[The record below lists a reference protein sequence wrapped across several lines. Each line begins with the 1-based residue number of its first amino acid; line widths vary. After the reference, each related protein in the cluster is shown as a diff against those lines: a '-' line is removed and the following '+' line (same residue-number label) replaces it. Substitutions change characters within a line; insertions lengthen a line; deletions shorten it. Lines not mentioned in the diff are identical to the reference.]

1 MSTSTAQQFPS
12 GPPSSAEAS
21 SSPPSEAP
29 KGHPKGLY
37 VLFATEMWERFSY
50 YGMRALLVLYLL
62 NYLQFQPADSSSVFK
77 WYTSLVYLTP
87 LLGGFI
93 ADRFLGLRS
102 AIIIGAVL
110 MAIGHFLMAFEPL
123 PIFYTAL
130 VFLIA
135 GNGFFKPNIS
145 TLVGKLYKQGD
156 PRRDGAF
163 TIFYMGINIGAFL
176 APLICGW
183 LRRNM
188 GPTPGMGYHW
198 GFGAAGVGM
207 VLSLIIFLIG
217 QKQVL
222 RDVAAAGNLNEIV
235 PQKKDSTALQA
246 SAEEPDE
253 QVPSTGGFGGAIT
266 KVFPWLLFLLAVVVP
281 ASFFYQAATGQ
292 ESWTNVIMPTVFA
305 LIGAWMGW
313 TLLSIKNAARDKST
327 VIFVIFTF
335 VVLFWMA
342 FEQAGNALNIW
353 AAYNTAPL
361 DLGLFS
367 IEGEDYQAAN
377 AFFIIAFAPLLAMMW
392 TGLARRGMEIPTAAK
407 MLAAMFLIT
416 ASFGAMV
423 AGAAAE
429 NGTVTRVPLAAL
441 PEGIQLETL
450 NAGRFGYEP
459 SSQEL
464 TVRGVLA
471 PFAVT
476 NALRPTVDKA
486 YMAQI
491 EAMEVAVKNASPER
505 PVTFQFTGLPPGY
518 TFPLSDKQG
527 VSGWNAES
535 RAVTM
540 VGGLSPVSKA
550 QLVGSGA
557 PPAWRQAI
565 TSLAEQSKA
574 AQVSGLWLL
583 LSFLLA
589 TLGELCLSPVG
600 LSMVTKL
607 APTRFASL
615 FMGVWLMSN
624 AVAQYVGGSLGEKWG
639 QIVPTSYFAIFVY
652 SSLVGAVVLLILQA
666 PLKRLMHNVR

>member
-1 MSTSTAQQFPS
+1 MSTSTAQQLPLE
-12 GPPSSAEAS
+12 PPSSDGAAGS
-21 SSPPSEAP
+21 AAP

-37 VLFATEMWERFSY
+37 YLFATEMWERFSY

-87 LLGGFI
+87 LLGGFL
-93 ADRFLGLRS
+93 ADRYLGLRAS
-102 AIIIGAVL
+102 IIVGAVL

-123 PIFYTAL
+123 PIFYAAL

-145 TLVGKLYKQGD
+145 TMVGKLYKQGD

-176 APLICGW
+176 SPLICGW

-222 RDVAAAGNLNEIV
+222 RDVAAAGNLDEIV
-235 PQKKDSTALQA
+235 PKKKDTTVAQA
-246 SAEEPDE
+246 VAEEPDE
-253 QVPSTGGFGGAIT
+253 QVPSTGGFGGIIA
-266 KVFPWLLFLLAVVVP
+266 KVFPWLMFALAVVVP
-281 ASFFYQAATGQ
+281 VRFITQAVAGH
-292 ESWTNVIMPTVFA
+292 ESWTNVIMPTVFSA
-305 LIGAWMGW
+305 IGAWMGW
-313 TLLSIKNAARDKST
+313 TLLTIKNAARDKST
-327 VIFVIFTF
+327 VIFVLFTF

-353 AAYNTAPL
+353 AAYNTATL
-361 DLGLFS
+361 DFGLFS
-367 IEGEDYQAAN
+367 VEGEDYQAAN
-377 AFFIIAFAPLLAMMW
+377 ALFIVAFAPLFAMMW
-392 TGLARRGMEIPTAAK
+392 TGLARRGLEISTAAK
-407 MLAAMFLIT
+407 MLAAMVLIT

-429 NGTVTRVPLAAL
+429 NATVTRVPLAAL
-441 PEGIQLETL
+441 PPGVQLETL
-450 NAGRFGYEP
+450 NAGRFGYE
-459 SSQEL
+459 SGTQEL

-476 NALRPTVDKA
+476 NALRPTVDKT
-486 YMAQI
+486 YMSQV

-505 PVTFQFTGLPPGY
+505 PVTFQFTDLPQGY
-518 TFPLSDKQG
+518 TFPLQG
-527 VSGWNAES
+527 GAVSAWDASS
-535 RAVTM
+535 RTVTM
-540 VGGLSPVSKA
+540 VSGLSPLTKA
-550 QLVGSGA
+550 QLVGAGA
-557 PPAWRQAI
+557 PPAWREAI
-565 TSLAEQSKA
+565 TSLAEKSKA
-574 AQVSGLWLL
+574 AQVSGMWLL
-583 LSFLLA
+583 LSYLLA
-589 TLGELCLSPVG
+589 TFGELCLSPVG

-639 QIVPTSYFAIFVY
+639 EIVPTSYFAIFVY

-666 PLKRLMHNVR
+666 PLKRLMHSVR